1 MKTITQDQMEPIL
14 RFENEFYLIKELH
27 DNFFFFDK
35 INQFNTKCFDTI
47 LEAYDYLFSL

>member
-1 MKTITQDQMEPIL
+1 METNTQEQMEPIL

-35 INQFNTKCFDTI
+35 RNQFNTKCFDSI
-47 LEAYDYLFSL
+47 LEAYNYLFSL